1 MKRIVAGILA
11 HVDSGKTTLSEAML
25 YHTGTIRKPGRVDHR
40 NTYLDT
46 DRIERERGI
55 TIFSKQAIIKLDNA
69 EITLLDTPGHADF
82 STETERVLQILDC
95 AILVI
100 SGTDGVQSH
109 TETLWRLLTRYSI
122 PVFIFINKTD
132 MPGIDRKNIII
143 DLKNKLDYRCVDF
156 ENSDKDLLYEE
167 LAECDESIMQ

>member
-82 STETERVLQILDC
+82 QRKPKEFSRYLIVRYLSSAARTVFRVILKPYG
-95 AILVI
+95 AFLHVI
-100 SGTDGVQSH
+100 A
-109 TETLWRLLTRYSI
+109 Y
-122 PVFIFINKTD
+122 
-132 MPGIDRKNIII
+132 
-143 DLKNKLDYRCVDF
+143 
-156 ENSDKDLLYEE
+156 LY
-167 LAECDESIMQ
+167 LFL

>member
-69 EITLLDTPGHADF
+69 EITLPDMLIFQRKPKEF
-82 STETERVLQILDC
+82 SRYLIVRYLSSAARTAFRVILKPYG
-95 AILVI
+95 AFLHVI
-100 SGTDGVQSH
+100 A
-109 TETLWRLLTRYSI
+109 Y
-122 PVFIFINKTD
+122 
-132 MPGIDRKNIII
+132 
-143 DLKNKLDYRCVDF
+143 
-156 ENSDKDLLYEE
+156 LY
-167 LAECDESIMQ
+167 LFL